1 MDLNRFFKEL
11 ASQKPVPGGGSASC
25 VSAAMATSLLEMVAW
40 LSVGRSNDENIDIQ
54 FKEILS
60 EVPPEEGALQEV
72 EEPGLD
78 LPEVE
83 DLLLLEEED
92 EIVPEDL
99 IAEGED
105 FPEGPEEFWEPDALD
120 DEDIEEFLPPELRK
134 DRGK

>member
-1 MDLNRFFKEL
+1 MRCPKCKLVLAEYHTVCPGCGRDLSTL
-11 ASQKPVPGGGSASC
+11 SASFGPFYEPRPE
-25 VSAAMATSLLEMVAW
+25 AFGDGFPLEEP
-40 LSVGRSNDENIDIQ
+40 SE
-54 FKEILS
+54 EILS

-99 IAEGED
+99 MAEGED